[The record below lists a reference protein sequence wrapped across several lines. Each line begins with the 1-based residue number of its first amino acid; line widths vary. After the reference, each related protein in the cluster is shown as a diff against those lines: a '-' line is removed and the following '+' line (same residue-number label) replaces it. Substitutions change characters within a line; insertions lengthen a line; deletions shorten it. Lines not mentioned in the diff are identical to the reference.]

1 MTAAEPLRALIVED
15 SDNDL
20 VLLLRELRR
29 AGFAPVWR
37 QVQTADDFR
46 LALEAETWD
55 VVLSDYQLPQF
66 DAPAALELLLQ
77 CSYDLPFIVVSGTVG
92 EATAVDMMR
101 AGAHDY
107 VMKDNLSRLAEAVRR
122 EVREA
127 HSRRD
132 RRQAQAELERTRE
145 LLHLAIDGSG
155 IGIWDWQ
162 VQTGEV
168 WASDRCAGLIGYD
181 SGNLGPARIDTW
193 QRFVHPDD
201 WSRKKVALQRHFT
214 GQTATYDCEFRL
226 RHRLGHW
233 VWVLDRGKV
242 VEWDAAHHPVRMSG
256 TYTDITERRLA
267 EAEHRRIADQ
277 MLFNSL
283 HDALTQ
289 LPNRNFL
296 MQRLDLTLQRCR
308 RGSLRQFAVLF
319 LDLDHFKV
327 INDSL
332 GHLAG
337 DEVLVVVAQKLRS
350 LVRATDLA
358 ARLGGDEFVLLLE
371 DIDTLQEPL
380 RIAKRLLQEL
390 QEPLAVGGSNVFLN
404 ASLGIVMGMGD
415 YTTPTEP
422 LRDADI
428 AMYQAKAQGRGRY
441 VVFNES
447 MHLQALQRLQLEQE
461 LRDAIGQGELVL
473 YYQPIF
479 HLETKEISGFEAL
492 VRWQHPDRGF
502 ISPDSFIPIAEETGL
517 VVALDR
523 WVLTQATQQLARWH
537 QRYPH
542 RADLTVSIN
551 FSVKDLL
558 RTDLLSDLADILTQ
572 TGLQGRHLNLEITES
587 TLIEDIQAMVKI
599 LQQLKH
605 QGFTVT
611 IDDFGTGYSS
621 LSYLHQLPVDALKID
636 RSFVMAM
643 EASRRNS
650 DIVETIITLSN
661 RLGLAAIAEGVETQ
675 AQLCHLHRLG
685 CELGQGYWFAR
696 PLPAAEA
703 ETLLNAAPTSA
714 AARR

>member
-1 MTAAEPLRALIVED
+1 MTVFESLRALIVED
-15 SDNDL
+15 SDDDRL
-20 VLLLRELRR
+20 LLLRELRR
-29 AGFAPVWR
+29 SGFDPTWV
-37 QVQTADDFR
+37 QVETAADFQA
-46 LALEAETWD
+46 ALETDTWD
-55 VVLSDYQLPQF
+55 VVFSDYQLPQF
-66 DAPAALELLLQ
+66 SAPAALDILQ
-77 CSYDLPFIVVSGTVG
+77 KSGCDLPFIVVSGTVG
-92 EATAVDMMR
+92 EATAVAMMR

-127 HSRRD
+127 QGRTD
-132 RRQAQAELERTRE
+132 RRLAISELERTQE
-145 LLHLAIDGSG
+145 LLHLAIEGSG

-162 VQTGEV
+162 VQSGQV
-168 WASDRCAGLIGYD
+168 WTSDRCAALLGYGPND
-181 SGNLGPARIDTW
+181 IGPARIDIW

-201 WSRKKVALQRHFT
+201 WGRKKTALQRHFEGDT
-214 GQTATYDCEFRL
+214 PTYDCEFRL
-226 RHRLGHW
+226 HHRQGHW

-242 VEWDAAHHPVRMSG
+242 VEWDDNHRPVRMSG

-267 EAEHRRIADQ
+267 EAEHRRVADQ

-296 MQRLDLTLQRCR
+296 MQRLELAIQRCQR
-308 RGSLRQFAVLF
+308 HYQQQFAVLF

-350 LVRATDLA
+350 LIRSSDLA

-371 DIDTLQEPL
+371 DIDTLQEPV
-380 RIAKRLLQEL
+380 RIAERLLQEL
-390 QEPLAVGGSNVFLN
+390 QEPLAVSGRNVFLN
-404 ASLGIVMGMGD
+404 ASLGIVIGACD
-415 YTTPTEP
+415 YQAPSEP

-428 AMYQAKAQGRGRY
+428 AMYRAKAQGRGRY

-461 LRDAIGQGELVL
+461 LRGAIDQGELVL

-479 HLETKEISGFEAL
+479 HLETREISGFEAL
-492 VRWQHPDRGF
+492 VRWQHPERGL
-502 ISPDSFIPIAEETGL
+502 IAPDSFIPVAEETGL
-517 VVALDR
+517 IVPLDR
-523 WVLTQATQQLARWH
+523 WVLGQATQQLALWH

-558 RTDLLSDLADILTQ
+558 RNDLVSDLTSILAQ
-572 TGLQGRHLNLEITES
+572 TGLQGHHLNLEITES
-587 TLIEDIQAMVKI
+587 TLIEDIQAMATI
-599 LQQLKH
+599 LQQLKPY
-605 QGFTVT
+605 GFTVT

-643 EASRRNS
+643 EANHRNS

-675 AQLCHLHRLG
+675 AQFEHLQNLG
-685 CELGQGYWFAR
+685 CELAQGYWLAK
-696 PLPAAEA
+696 PLPAAIA
-703 ETLLNAAPTSA
+703 ETLLASTPASTSCPH
-714 AARR
+714 